1 MKLKTAAISIVVSV
15 ALVGSAGY
23 GAYYAMKGSKS
34 PVEVVPV
41 SNVNTGYW
49 GMSES
54 IYGTVTSQIAQ
65 TVQLNEEYSID
76 KIYVKQGD
84 KVKEGDPLFS
94 YDMTLQELELEMEQ
108 LSLQTQELTM
118 TKLEKD
124 LEKLKNTQAT
134 ASLEVNDSTMT
145 ASSQE
150 ELVIEEIQEEPQ
162 DGAGEAGTGENSQG
176 GTGNSGNPEGNS
188 QGETGSSGNSG
199 ETGSDTSSENETD
212 APENGEKTGTGELQV
227 EGIEEMPL
235 SGDTEE
241 QLAIVD
247 CVVSYERLVTVIDSL
262 FQAYGE
268 ELRADEIGGAIE
280 EAVQY
285 YRRHLS
291 DERITTEGSEENPVQ
306 IRSYVVKD
314 SVRAALGEEET
325 AKLEAFHDKLDEY
338 QTRYVM
344 MLIDETWE
352 TSPANMGGLSGQLE
366 KIHAAY
372 DLLATKQQEAVENYD
387 KISELELMA
396 QKGSSEES
404 LEDSTAGQIEE
415 GESLE
420 GSETGQ
426 AETGQYGAAADPT
439 GAEQSEENNPSG
451 EGRTE
456 GSDPAGGGQS
466 DVRDPAGGD
475 QTESNGPDQE
485 KLYKVYVVEGTDSS
499 TDNSNALVYEYPA
512 GKTVELDAE
521 DKEEQ
526 KFKKWEL
533 SSNQVTLEF
542 KESNEYHLAFT
553 MPEGDVT
560 VKKVYDSAPGVIQGY
575 VENFGG
581 LYEKAVQSQGLEKKE
596 YATLLGDAVAFYQ
609 QWLAES
615 SVDILDETVSWTM
628 DQYTLKEDVR
638 NYLSSNG
645 GDTAISQ
652 LEGQYQELCIKYAR
666 ALFDC
671 LNADALV
678 REDLEK
684 AVSVYK
690 ALSDPWRTELETQW
704 TKEQSE
710 NSETVGDS
718 QEESEGTSSGSTAAS
733 IGDLLAAYQVFLL
746 FQEYQGMDAG
756 ATEDAR
762 IAKLQEV
769 YKAYLALTEEQKW
782 IVAQNQTLVDTL
794 QQFGLW
800 QDPNYE
806 TEPGTEDFGGYG
818 DFGDF
823 GDGEVG
829 YTASELK
836 EMIEEKERDIKE
848 CSLEIREIELSV
860 KQKQRIVD
868 GKVVKSTLDGTVV
881 SIGTAE
887 GESDDEY
894 FAKVTNETG
903 LYAKG
908 SMNELALEKIHVGD
922 TISGMMSDTGV
933 TFTAVI
939 KEISDYPDTDGG
951 SMGFGTENTNASY
964 YPFYAEIEDTQDV
977 DEGDAE
983 IQLSSTMSSDADGI
997 YLEKYFV
1004 CTESDGKPYVYIQ
1017 DGNGKLKK
1025 QYVETGKL
1033 VYSYAIEIVSGLEPT
1048 DKIAFPYGKNVEE
1061 GAETK
1066 EVDMLQDAYM

>member
-1 MKLKTAAISIVVSV
+1 MKLKTAVISIVVSV

-23 GAYYAMKGSKS
+23 GAYYAMQGSKS

-54 IYGTVTSQIAQ
+54 IYGTVTSQVAQ

-76 KIYVKQGD
+76 KIYVKEGD
-84 KVKEGDPLFS
+84 QVKEGDPLFS

-124 LEKLKNTQAT
+124 LEKLKNTRAT
-134 ASLEVNDSTMT
+134 ASLEDNDSTMT

-150 ELVIEEIQEEPQ
+150 ELVIEEIQEGPQ
-162 DGAGEAGTGENSQG
+162 EGTGEAGTEENSQDR
-176 GTGNSGNPEGNS
+176 TGSSEKPEGNS
-188 QGETGSSGNSG
+188 QSETGTPENA
-199 ETGSDTSSENETD
+199 EGSDTPSGN
-212 APENGEKTGTGELQV
+212 GTGDSEDSEKSNNEELQV

-268 ELRADEIGGAIE
+268 ELCADEIGSAIE

-285 YRRHLS
+285 YRRHLA
-291 DERITTEGSEENPVQ
+291 DEKITTEGTGEDLVQ
-306 IRSYVVKD
+306 IRSYVIKD
-314 SVRAALGEEET
+314 SVQAALGEEET
-325 AKLEAFHDKLDEY
+325 EKLKAFHEKLDEY
-338 QTRYVM
+338 QTCYVM

-352 TSPANMGGLSGQLE
+352 SSPANMGGLNEQLE
-366 KIHAAY
+366 KIHASY
-372 DLLATKQQEAVENYD
+372 DLLDTKQQEAVENYD

-404 LEDSTAGQIEE
+404 LEDSNAGQIEE

-420 GSETGQ
+420 GSERGQ

-439 GAEQSEENNPSG
+439 GG
-451 EGRTE
+451 E
-456 GSDPAGGGQS
+456 
-466 DVRDPAGGD
+466 

-542 KESNEYHLAFT
+542 KESNDYHLAFT

-575 VENFGG
+575 VENFSG

-615 SVDILDETVSWTM
+615 SVDILDETVPWTM

-638 NYLSSNG
+638 DYLSSNG
-645 GDTAISQ
+645 GDAAISQ

-690 ALSDPWRTELETQW
+690 ALSDPWRSELEAQW

-710 NSETVGDS
+710 NGETAEDTQNES
-718 QEESEGTSSGSTAAS
+718 EESGNGNMASS

-746 FQEYQGMDAG
+746 FQEYQGMAPSE
-756 ATEDAR
+756 TEEAR

-806 TEPGTEDFGGYG
+806 TEPGTEDLGGYG

-823 GDGEVG
+823 GDGEAG

-868 GKVVKSTLDGTVV
+868 GKVIKSTLDGTVV

-903 LYAKG
+903 LYVKG
-908 SMNELALEKIHVGD
+908 NMNELALEKIHVGD

-939 KEISDYPDTDGG
+939 KEISDYPDADGG

-964 YPFYAEIEDTQDV
+964 YPFYAEIEDSQDV
-977 DEGDAE
+977 NEGEAE
-983 IQLSSTMSSDADGI
+983 IQLSAAMSSDADGI

-1004 CTESDGKPYVYIQ
+1004 RTESDGRPYVYIE
-1017 DGNGKLKK
+1017 DGSGKLKK

-1048 DKIAFPYGKNVEE
+1048 DKIAFPYGKKVKE

-1066 EVDMLQDAYM
+1066 EVDILQDAYM